1 MKNLITSL
9 ALAATAIRL
18 INAADPPAK
27 LSKAQNWKAYDA
39 ALKKGLPKTA
49 ITHLEPII
57 AQTLRDKD
65 YAEAIKAIG
74 KKMALESNIQGNKAQ
89 EKIRRM
95 EAEIAKAPKEM
106 KPVMEAILANWY
118 WHYFQQN
125 RWRFL
130 QRTRTGAGAG
140 NDFET
145 WDLPRIFNEIDKQF
159 NKALVHKAVLKKIPV
174 ADYNDLLQKGT
185 APDSFRPTMYDFLV
199 YNALQFYSSGE
210 QAGAKSGGC
219 L

>member
-1 MKNLITSL
+1 MKKLIASL
-9 ALAATAIRL
+9 ALVAVAITL

-65 YAEAIKAIG
+65 YAEAIKAIS

-95 EAEIAKAPKEM
+95 EAEITK
-106 KPVMEAILANWY
+106 
-118 WHYFQQN
+118 
-125 RWRFL
+125 
-130 QRTRTGAGAG
+130 
-140 NDFET
+140 
-145 WDLPRIFNEIDKQF
+145 
-159 NKALVHKAVLKKIPV
+159 
-174 ADYNDLLQKGT
+174 
-185 APDSFRPTMYDFLV
+185 
-199 YNALQFYSSGE
+199 
-210 QAGAKSGGC
+210 
-219 L
+219 

>member
-1 MKNLITSL
+1 MKKLIASL
-9 ALAATAIRL
+9 ALVAVAITL

-95 EAEIAKAPKEM
+95 G
-106 KPVMEAILANWY
+106 
-118 WHYFQQN
+118 
-125 RWRFL
+125 RRS
-130 QRTRTGAGAG
+130 
-140 NDFET
+140 
-145 WDLPRIFNEIDKQF
+145 PRHPRK
-159 NKALVHKAVLKKIPV
+159 
-174 ADYNDLLQKGT
+174 
-185 APDSFRPTMYDFLV
+185 
-199 YNALQFYSSGE
+199 
-210 QAGAKSGGC
+210 
-219 L
+219 